1 MLDVHLPHKGIKGVW
16 EFFIHL
22 FTITVGLLIAT
33 QIESCVEWR
42 HHVHLAEEAR
52 QSLRAEI
59 QHNLNDLKQA
69 LPALKQWRAQI
80 DTDLEEME
88 RIQEHPEDIKNQHA
102 TLAISFSA
110 AILHDTAWRTA
121 QSTGALAQMPYEEAE
136 RYTGIYQAQAAL
148 MAIEDK
154 PLEDVAAINGMIA
167 KFNYHSNPSSR
178 ITREQASALAEK
190 LGQMRMHLSIGA
202 SLLQA
207 DMELSS
213 AYLENREPRHDFTET
228 LH

>member
-1 MLDVHLPHKGIKGVW
+1 MLDVHLPHKKIKGVW

-52 QSLRAEI
+52 ESLRAEI
-59 QHNLNDLKQA
+59 QHNLNDLKLA
-69 LPALKQWRAQI
+69 LPGLKQWRAQI

-88 RIQEHPEDIKNQHA
+88 RIQEHSEDVNNQHA
-102 TLAISFSA
+102 NLAITFN
-110 AILHDTAWRTA
+110 AITLSDTAWRTA
-121 QSTGALAQMPYEEAE
+121 QSTGALAQMPYEEAQ
-136 RYTGIYQAQAAL
+136 RYAGIYQAQAAL

-154 PLEDVAAINGMIA
+154 PLEDVAAINGLTA
-167 KFNYHSNPSSR
+167 QYHWGKSGK
-178 ITREQASALAEK
+178 ITREQAGALAK
-190 LGQMRMHLSIGA
+190 ILGQMRMHLSVGA